1 MELLG
6 GIFLVLIRVW
16 VLPVDADGDEVEDG
30 GGAADDVEGDVEV
43 AHHLGQA
50 PHAPVHLQRGQR
62 NTRVSSYHA
71 R

>member
-1 MELLG
+1 MAW
-6 GIFLVLIRVW
+6 VLHSTYPCRVW

-50 PHAPVHLQRGQR
+50 PHAPVHLQRGQK